1 MGMDMTINRLPA
13 PTWNWLHVNEVSLKG
28 VSAPSKGRLT
38 AETPAS
44 IHFYT
49 EHINIEETVQPAGKS
64 TASETGADQGVET
77 CNKTAD
83 KTAEAEQLAQ
93 IATGLGADMDEL
105 AKQGETSFDIW
116 EIAPGVRE
124 SEPVRLHFTYEPGD
138 TVQNRIGI
146 RLGAGSEMT
155 VIMDYCTADLWSN
168 GSLPADGSP
177 SSGGECVQ
185 GEPVSAKTAENNVTK
200 KAEENAGRNTESE
213 EPEFSVPE
221 ERNEN
226 AASTVP
232 EKRIENAASSVTEG
246 QTDFSASA
254 YKSPEPACRSL
265 GAVQTKIRLGKGA
278 HLRLVQIQKLPDEF
292 TFLNDVGTDCAQG
305 AKIETIQIVL
315 GGGSTCMG
323 MRTELGG
330 RKSELESKIG
340 YLLDNKESLDMNYL
354 AYQTGAKTTS
364 RMDVSGVL
372 RGSSK
377 KLFRGT
383 IDFRNGAV
391 GAKGDEKE
399 DVLLLS
405 DGVENRTVPLILCEE
420 EDVEGNHGATIG
432 RLDESLLFYLSS
444 RGIEE
449 NEIYEMM
456 ARARID
462 ALCADIQDEKTRC
475 LVQRCM
481 G

>member
-1 MGMDMTINRLPA
+1 MGIDMTINRLPA
-13 PTWNWLHVNEVSLKG
+13 PTWNWLHVNEASLKE

-49 EHINIEETVQPAGKS
+49 ESFINKEETAQQAEEAVAQ
-64 TASETGADQGVET
+64 
-77 CNKTAD
+77 
-83 KTAEAEQLAQ
+83 KTAEAAQLAQ
-93 IATGLGADMDEL
+93 VATGLGADMDEL
-105 AKQGETSFDIW
+105 AKQGAADFDIW
-116 EIAPGVRE
+116 EVAPGVHE

-138 TVQNRIGI
+138 AVQNRIGI

-155 VIMDYCTADLWSN
+155 VIMDYCTADLWAGAST
-168 GSLPADGSP
+168 SADG
-177 SSGGECVQ
+177 ECAH
-185 GEPVSAKTAENNVTK
+185 GEPVSAG
-200 KAEENAGRNTESE
+200 AEENCAIKRTEEKADPHTDSE
-213 EPEFSVPE
+213 PGFSVPDE
-221 ERNEN
+221 KDVNLS
-226 AASTVP
+226 AS
-232 EKRIENAASSVTEG
+232 ESAG
-246 QTDFSASA
+246 QSEFSAETP
-254 YKSPEPACRSL
+254 KSQEPLQRSL
-265 GAVQTKIRLGKGA
+265 GAVQTKIRLEKGA

-292 TFLNDVGTDCAQG
+292 TFLNDVGTDCAEG
-305 AKIETIQIVL
+305 AKVETIQLVL
-315 GGGSTCMG
+315 GGGSTYMG
-323 MRTELGG
+323 MRTGLGE

-354 AYQTGAKTTS
+354 AYHTGAKTTS

-372 RGSSK
+372 RGTSK

-383 IDFRNGAV
+383 IDFRNGSI

-462 ALCADIQDEKTRC
+462 ALCADIPDEKTRC

>member
-1 MGMDMTINRLPA
+1 MGIDMTINRLPA
-13 PTWNWLHVNEVSLKG
+13 PTWNWLHVNEASLKG
-28 VSAPSKGRLT
+28 VSAPSRGRLV

-49 EHINIEETVQPAGKS
+49 EPFNNKEETA
-64 TASETGADQGVET
+64 
-77 CNKTAD
+77 
-83 KTAEAEQLAQ
+83 QLAQ
-93 IATGLGADMDEL
+93 ITTGLGADMDEL
-105 AKQGETSFDIW
+105 AKQGAADFDIW
-116 EIAPGVRE
+116 EIAPGVHE

-155 VIMDYCTADLWSN
+155 VIMDYCTADLWPN
-168 GSLPADGSP
+168 GSLSAVGSLL
-177 SSGGECVQ
+177 SDGECVH
-185 GEPVSAKTAENNVTK
+185 GEPVSAGADENRVTK
-200 KAEENAGRNTESE
+200 RTEEKADPYTEAVSAI
-213 EPEFSVPE
+213 SVPGE
-221 ERNEN
+221 KDVNS
-226 AASTVP
+226 AS
-232 EKRIENAASSVTEG
+232 
-246 QTDFSASA
+246 SASA
-254 YKSPEPACRSL
+254 AQTELSAEAPKSREPLQRSL
-265 GAVQTKIRLGKGA
+265 GAVQTKICLEKGA
-278 HLRLVQIQKLPDEF
+278 RLRLVQIQKLPDEF
-292 TFLNDVGTDCAQG
+292 TFLNDVGTDCAEG
-305 AKIETIQIVL
+305 AKVETIQLVL
-315 GGGSTCMG
+315 GGGSTYMG
-323 MRTELGG
+323 MRTDLGE

-340 YLLDNKESLDMNYL
+340 YLLENKESLDMNYL
-354 AYQTGAKTTS
+354 AYHTGAKTTS

-372 RGSSK
+372 RGMSK

-383 IDFRNGAV
+383 IDFRNGSI

-462 ALCADIQDEKTRC
+462 ALCADIPDEKTRC
-475 LVQRCM
+475 LVQRCL